1 MVSLDHRSQRMAS
14 LAGSFL
20 IARPVL
26 KDPNFHQTVIL
37 LLQHGEEGAFGLVVN
52 RAADVDNLPFPV
64 FQGGP
69 CSSEGFM
76 MLHGHE
82 DWVEKSALPIDNQVA
97 PGLFLGD
104 AECFS
109 RVSQQSEQEGLRYRI
124 FAGYSGWGP
133 DQLEGEM
140 VGGAWAIVPASA
152 DVLFETPPEELWQK
166 LVPPSFPQPSVN

>member
-1 MVSLDHRSQRMAS
+1 MAT

-26 KDPNFHQTVIL
+26 QDPNFHQTVVL
-37 LLQHGEEGAFGLVVN
+37 LLQHGAEGAFGLVVN
-52 RAADVDNLPFPV
+52 RAASVDNLPFPI

-82 DWVEKSALPIDNQVA
+82 DWVGFAEAPIENQVA

-104 AECFS
+104 AECF
-109 RVSQQSEQEGLRYRI
+109 RKITENHGEAILRYRV

-133 DQLEGEM
+133 DQLENE
-140 VGGAWAIVPASA
+140 VVAGAWAVVPARA
-152 DVLFETPPEELWQK
+152 ELLFETPPEELWQR
-166 LVPPSFPQPSVN
+166 LIPPSFPEPSLN

>member
-1 MVSLDHRSQRMAS
+1 MVS

-20 IARPVL
+20 IARSVL
-26 KDPNFHQTVIL
+26 KDPNFHQTVVL
-37 LLQHGEEGAFGLVVN
+37 LLQHGTEGAFGLVVN
-52 RAADVDNLPFPV
+52 RAARVDNLPFPV

-82 DWVEKSALPIDNQVA
+82 EWVEKSALPIDNQVA

-104 AECFS
+104 ADCFR
-109 RVSQQSEQEGLRYRI
+109 RVTEDDGEPALRYRV

-133 DQLEGEM
+133 DQLENEM
-140 VGGAWAIVPASA
+140 VAGAWAVVPANA
-152 DVLFETPPEELWQK
+152 DLLFETPPDELWQK
-166 LVPPSFPQPSVN
+166 LIPPSFPEPSVN